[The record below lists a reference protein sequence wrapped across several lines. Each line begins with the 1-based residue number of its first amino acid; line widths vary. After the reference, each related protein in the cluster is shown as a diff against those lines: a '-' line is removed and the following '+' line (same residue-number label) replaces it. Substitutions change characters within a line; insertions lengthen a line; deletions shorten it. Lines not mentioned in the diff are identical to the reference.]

1 MSQNIYD
8 NESFFTQYISLRQG
22 INYNDLLEQPAMKKL
37 LPEIQG
43 KRVLDIGC
51 GYGANSLH
59 FAQLGADY
67 VLGIDISQKMLD
79 MARSQYGHAHVVYR
93 RMDMNQISEITD
105 KFDFIYSSLAFH
117 YAENFSKLIHD
128 CYSLLWNGGHLLFS
142 QEHPIVTATYDCKGH
157 FNQGVHG
164 EYLSYTFS
172 NYAKSGKRTGTWFVE
187 GVENYHRTM
196 GEIVTTLAQEGF
208 ILEELVEPLPDQEAL
223 QIKPDLIKEFVRPA
237 FLIIRAKKLNKN
249 EQLP

>member
-8 NESFFTQYISLRQG
+8 NEEFFVQYISLRQG

-51 GYGANSLH
+51 GYGANSLL

-67 VLGIDISQKMLD
+67 VLGIDVSQKMLD
-79 MARSQYGHAHVVYR
+79 MARSQYGHAHIVYR

-117 YAENFSKLIHD
+117 YAENF
-128 CYSLLWNGGHLLFS
+128 
-142 QEHPIVTATYDCKGH
+142 
-157 FNQGVHG
+157 
-164 EYLSYTFS
+164 
-172 NYAKSGKRTGTWFVE
+172 
-187 GVENYHRTM
+187 
-196 GEIVTTLAQEGF
+196 
-208 ILEELVEPLPDQEAL
+208 L
-223 QIKPDLIKEFVRPA
+223 QADS
-237 FLIIRAKKLNKN
+237 
-249 EQLP
+249 